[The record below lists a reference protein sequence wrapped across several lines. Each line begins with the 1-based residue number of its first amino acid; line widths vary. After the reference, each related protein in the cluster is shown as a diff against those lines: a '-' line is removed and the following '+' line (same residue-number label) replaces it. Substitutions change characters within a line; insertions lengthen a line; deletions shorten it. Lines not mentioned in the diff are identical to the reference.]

1 MARNATIDATAGA
14 PTGKALG
21 IGRFRRNGTGQAD
34 RSADAAGDRPMTI
47 AEVARE
53 FGVTLRALRFYE
65 SKRLLAPQ
73 RYGPIRL
80 YHRKDRERL
89 GLILTGRRL
98 GFTLAEIA
106 ELLSKPYDKG
116 LHLTREQCVTQ
127 INLLERQKRRTE
139 IAIAELRQIYTSF
152 YRALVEDADL
162 HFRRAE

>member
-1 MARNATIDATAGA
+1 MARNATIDAAAGA
-14 PTGKALG
+14 LTANALG
-21 IGRFRRNGTGQAD
+21 IGHFCRPDVGRIDRF
-34 RSADAAGDRPMTI
+34 ADAGDHPMMI

-65 SKRLLAPQ
+65 AKRLLVPQ
-73 RYGPIRL
+73 RCGPVRL

-106 ELLSKPYDKG
+106 ALLNKPHDKG
-116 LHLTREQCVTQ
+116 LRLTREQCVTQ

-139 IAIAELRQIYTSF
+139 IAIAELRRIYTSF
-152 YRALVEDADL
+152 YRTLLDEAGSD
-162 HFRRAE
+162 FRRTE